1 MRILVILRQVYEQ
14 KSIHWDY
21 QNNEFRNKKVTIN
34 LADLSALQWASDYSK
49 KHSASID
56 AYILALE
63 ECDENLKDRLAK
75 FPLETC
81 TYIPKSENEQEDA
94 RFLATTVEQGVYDLV
109 VCGDET
115 EDEHNS
121 SLLPLLGYSLGM
133 DVLTSV
139 HQIEAKGAQR
149 LFVHRKEERGA
160 TQIFDIHFPFA
171 LSLTTQ
177 ISKLRY
183 SRSPKNKIQ
192 INIKE
197 RVNETAISHR
207 RLGAPEPKI
216 IFGKVPEEENPL
228 ERLMNVMG
236 FTNNSDAGLS
246 QQTNSLSEEH
256 LHFTAERLM
265 KWLKE

>member
-21 QNNEFRNKKVTIN
+21 ENNDFKNRKATIN
-34 LADLSALQWASDYSK
+34 QADLNALQWASDYSK
-49 KHSASID
+49 EHNASID
-56 AYILALE
+56 VYILADG
-63 ECDENLKDRLAK
+63 ECNETLKEKLAR
-75 FPLETC
+75 FPLNTC
-81 TYIPKSENEQEDA
+81 THIPKSGNEQADA
-94 RFLATTVEQGVYDLV
+94 HYLASSIEQGMYDLV

-121 SLLPLLGYSLGM
+121 CLLPLLGYSLGM

-139 HQIEAKGAQR
+139 HQIEAKGAQH
-149 LFVHRKEERGA
+149 LLAHRKEERGA
-160 TQIFDIHFPFA
+160 TQIFDIQFPVA
-171 LSLTTQ
+171 LSFTTQ

-183 SRSPKNKIQ
+183 SRHFQYEIEITKR
-192 INIKE
+192 E
-197 RVNETAISHR
+197 RVDQIPRSHR
-207 RLGAPEPKI
+207 RLGSPEPNI

-236 FTNNSDAGLS
+236 FSNNSDTGLS
-246 QQTNSLSEEH
+246 QQTNALSEEH